1 MIMQDMP
8 EMHDEK
14 YMRRCIELAEL
25 AVENGDVPVGAVV
38 VKKSTGE
45 IVGEG
50 YNRREQDKSSLSHA
64 ELIAINEASKK
75 LGGWRLVDCELF
87 VTLEPCAMCAGAIVN
102 SRVERVVY
110 GADDF
115 RFGAC
120 GSCFNLFGQGLNH
133 TPELERGVLG
143 EQCAQLLK
151 DFFRQLRNREKKQS
165 RED

>member
-25 AVENGDVPVGAVV
+25 AAENGDVPVGAVV

-151 DFFRQLRNREKKQS
+151 DFFKQLRNREKKES

>member
-151 DFFRQLRNREKKQS
+151 DFFRQLRNREKKS